1 MINLR
6 NLSAKAEQ
14 AHHQARLSAFLDQA
28 LKNSE
33 GACSGGNQVGER
45 YMRIDQKANGGD
57 QQDEPT
63 GNRHNL
69 SHAGRDLDKSLQAA

>member
-1 MINLR
+1 VVG
-6 NLSAKAEQ
+6 
-14 AHHQARLSAFLDQA
+14 ARLSAFLDQA

-69 SHAGRDLDKSLQAA
+69 SHAGRDLDKSLLAA